1 DATDHG
7 RDRVGGRALRRRAA
21 HRYRGGLAV
30 DVTDATFETEVLE
43 RSKSVVVVV
52 DLWAPWCGPC
62 KTLGPIL
69 EKVIAEA
76 DGAVEL
82 AKVDVDAN
90 PQVASAFR
98 VQSIPAVYAMKDG
111 KVVDGFVGAQPE
123 AAVRE
128 FVGRLGE
135 VKEPTEVERLV
146 ELGDED
152 ALRQALE
159 LEPDNT
165 EAVIGLAEHLVV
177 DGKTDEALQLLTR
190 IPESPETR
198 RVAALARLGVPESVD
213 DVDSR
218 LAGLLPR
225 VKHDEDARQEFVDLL
240 ELLGP
245 DDPRTSDW
253 RKKLTAQLF

>member
-1 DATDHG
+1 MS
-7 RDRVGGRALRRRAA
+7 
-21 HRYRGGLAV
+21 
-30 DVTDATFETEVLE
+30 DVTDQTFETEVIE
-43 RSKSVVVVV
+43 RSKTVPVVV
-52 DLWAPWCGPC
+52 DLWAEWCGPC

-69 EKVIAEA
+69 EKVIAET

-98 VQSIPAVYAMKDG
+98 VQSIPAVYAMQDG

-128 FVGRLGE
+128 FVGRLGG

-152 ALRQALE
+152 SLRKALE
-159 LEPDNT
+159 LEPDNAD
-165 EAVIGLAEHLVV
+165 AVIGLAEHLVV
-177 DGKTDEALQLLTR
+177 DGKTDEALHLLTR
-190 IPESPETR
+190 IPESSETR
-198 RVAALARLGVPESVD
+198 RVAALARLGVPDSVD

-225 VKHDEDARQEFVDLL
+225 VKEDEDARQEFVDLL